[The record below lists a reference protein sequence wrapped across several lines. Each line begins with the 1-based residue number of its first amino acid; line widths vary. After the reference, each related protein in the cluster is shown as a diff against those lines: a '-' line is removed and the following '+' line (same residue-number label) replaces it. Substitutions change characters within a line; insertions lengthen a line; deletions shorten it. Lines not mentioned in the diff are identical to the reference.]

1 MDREGVVQWLVGDHL
16 GSTSLVMDHQGS
28 KVAESRHYPYGEE
41 RWRWPQEGTFPT
53 EYRFTGQKLVDSAGG
68 IYHMGARFYDPALGR
83 WLSADTIVPGTAAG
97 RDNGVTEVG
106 YDDQVRLTPL
116 TVGFHATQLLP
127 VISEEN
133 REILVQG
140 KSGSKY
146 AWGPQN
152 PQALNRFAYCTS
164 NPLGYVDPS
173 GYYLVDL
180 IDVQLTAEEAEDLLT
195 ELTWWLSAAS
205 GADTLVDIIDMTS
218 VALEAAAA
226 VMAGSVVGSPAAPGL
241 AAAGVLVFAGDQT
254 LEWTI
259 DDLQELRYTLAME
272 SEGSTQ
278 GVHLT
283 FGTDIMTWGVEVN
296 GKEAIGHLGFSG
308 SGSCNATP
316 QFLLAWWLFDCGY

>member
-1 MDREGVVQWLVGDHL
+1 MDDQGGV
-16 GSTSLVMDHQGS
+16 
-28 KVAESRHYPYGEE
+28 VAESRHYPYGEE

-53 EYRFTGQKLVDSAGG
+53 EYRFTGQRSESGLGL
-68 IYHMGARFYDPALGR
+68 IHMGARRYDPALGR
-83 WLSADTIVPGTAAG
+83 WLSADTLVPGTAAS
-97 RDNGVTEVG
+97 RDSGAAEVG

-146 AWGPQN
+146 AWGPRN
-152 PQALNRFAYCTS
+152 PQALNRFAYCTN

-205 GADTLVDIIDMTS
+205 GADDLIVIIDGAT
-218 VALEAAAA
+218 VALELAALGA
-226 VMAGSVVGSPAAPGL
+226 VGSGVGSPAAPGL
-241 AAAGVLVFAGDQT
+241 AALGALVFAGGQT

-272 SEGSTQ
+272 SEGGTQ

-283 FGTDIMTWGVEVN
+283 FGTDFLRWGVEVN
-296 GKEAIGHLGFSG
+296 GNEAIGHLSLSG
-308 SGSCNATP
+308 PGSCNATP
-316 QFLLAWWLFDCGY
+316 HFLLAWWLFDYGY